1 MRAIPQPNLTAALAV
16 FLAAAPF
23 ASSQTKYT
31 YADIEK
37 KLGEKYSVTIVN
49 AEGGVVTA
57 GVTLTLKKPG
67 LTAGSQNTC
76 ANEYKD
82 GKISLAS
89 ASKAVCASAG
99 RKFAGLPGISLIPGV
114 GGAAGTAQG
123 TVPGTRP
130 FVQGEKLYVTKIEV
144 KDAIAFSL
152 ISDAIND
159 VTYKAEMRFP
169 IAKGTSP
176 DATQADQWITEVFSS
191 APPDNSQGGQQA
203 AEPTPAA
210 APAAAAAPAEP
221 ALAPIAP
228 PPPPQDP
235 ALAPIAPPPPPPDAP
250 AAPPQTLGLG
260 MTIDQVVAILGQ
272 PQRVASVGKK
282 QIYSYKD
289 LKVTFV
295 DGKVTDIQ

>member
-1 MRAIPQPNLTAALAV
+1 MRASSRLNLIAVLAV
-16 FLAAAPF
+16 VLAAAPF
-23 ASSQTKYT
+23 ATAQTKYA
-31 YADIEK
+31 YADVEK
-37 KLGEKYSVTIVN
+37 KLGDKYTVTIVN

-99 RKFAGLPGISLIPGV
+99 RRFGGLPGVGLIPGI
-114 GGAAGTAQG
+114 GGTAASAQG
-123 TVPGTRP
+123 SVPGTRP

-144 KDAIAFSL
+144 KDAVVFSL
-152 ISDAIND
+152 ISDAINN

-176 DATQADQWITEVFSS
+176 DPAQADQWVAEVFSI

-203 AEPTPAA
+203 AEPAGAAA
-210 APAAAAAPAEP
+210 APAAAAADAP
-221 ALAPIAP
+221 LAPIAP

-235 ALAPIAPPPPPPDAP
+235 AIAPIAPPPPPPDAP

-260 MTIDQVVAILGQ
+260 MTVDQVVAILGQ
-272 PQRVASVGKK
+272 PQRMATVGTK

-295 DGKVTDIQ
+295 AGKVTDIQ

>member
-1 MRAIPQPNLTAALAV
+1 MRASSKLNLIAVLAV
-16 FLAAAPF
+16 VLAAAPF
-23 ASSQTKYT
+23 ATAQSKYA
-31 YADIEK
+31 YAEVEK
-37 KLGEKYSVTIVN
+37 KLEDKYTVTIVN

-76 ANEYKD
+76 VNEFKD

-99 RKFAGLPGISLIPGV
+99 RRFAGLPGVGLIPGV

-123 TVPGTRP
+123 SVPGTRP

-144 KDAIAFSL
+144 KDAIVFSL

-159 VTYKAEMRFP
+159 VTYKAEIRFP

-176 DATQADQWITEVFSS
+176 DPAQADQWIGEVFSS
-191 APPDNSQGGQQA
+191 APPDNSQGQQA
-203 AEPTPAA
+203 AQPAGAAA
-210 APAAAAAPAEP
+210 APAAAAADP

-272 PQRVASVGKK
+272 PQRMATVGTKK
-282 QIYSYKD
+282 IYSYKD